1 MKKVLYIFLLTFSLS
16 TVNCQLSTAQC
27 AMCKRVAETSYQ
39 NENNPSVRRGKS
51 LNKGILYLLS
61 VPYLLAAV
69 GGIAWY
75 RNRKKD

>member
-1 MKKVLYIFLLTFSLS
+1 MKKLLYILLLTFSLS
-16 TVNCQLSTAQC
+16 TLHVEQSTAQC

-39 NENNPSVRRGKS
+39 NENNPSIRRGKS

-61 VPYLLAAV
+61 IPYLLGAV
-69 GGIAWY
+69 GTIVWY